1 MCHHYD
7 RSYARW
13 ERVEESKTDKE
24 AGEPAEEMDTPGIE
38 TPEIAEPETETPE
51 VADD

>member
-7 RSYARW
+7 RSCARW
-13 ERVEESKTDKE
+13 ERVEESETDEE
-24 AGEPAEEMDTPGIE
+24 AEEPAEEMDTPGIE
-38 TPEIAEPETETPE
+38 TPEIAEPKIETTE